1 MIVTVLRLTRWEFFK
16 LRSRW
21 MPWILL
27 GIVILITQFFLWG
40 SHIAYHNKSVQELF
54 SGSVGPIKATIEK
67 DGQPVPIELT
77 CDDILSGNIP
87 PEIEALPESEWEGL
101 LGVCVYRQ
109 HIWDS

>member
-16 LRSRW
+16 LRRRW

-40 SHIAYHNKSVQELF
+40 SHVAYHNKSVQEFF

-77 CDDILSGNIP
+77 CDDILSPNP
-87 PEIEALPESEWEGL
+87 PKDTDGRREDSGRGWVRELQGRWPGV
-101 LGVCVYRQ
+101 LG
-109 HIWDS
+109 